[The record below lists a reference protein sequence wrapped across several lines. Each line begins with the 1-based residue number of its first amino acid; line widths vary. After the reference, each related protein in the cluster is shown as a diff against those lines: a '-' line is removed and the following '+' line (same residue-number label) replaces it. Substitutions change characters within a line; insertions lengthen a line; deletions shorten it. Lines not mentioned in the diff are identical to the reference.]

1 MKLSFHGAA
10 KTVTGSC
17 HLLECL
23 GKRILI
29 DCGML
34 QGSREFENDNRKPF
48 GFDAAAVD
56 MVLLTHAH
64 LDHCGRLALLKKR
77 GFRGEVIATSAT
89 FDLARLVM
97 LDAAHMQEEEFRN
110 RTHHLRM
117 RGAPHPEPPIYTLL
131 DATQT
136 LSHFGRAANYGAKI
150 ELASGISATFYDA
163 GHILGS
169 ASILVEVDEVQQ
181 RRTILFSGDIGN
193 AGRPLLR
200 PPQTPPSAQ
209 FVVMESTYGDRSHKP
224 FPFTLAE
231 FYEAITSTF
240 NRGGNVVI
248 PTFALER
255 AQELLYFLRQ
265 GVDDGLLPRTMP
277 VFVDSP
283 MAVSATEIFEH
294 HPESYNPVLADF
306 FARGKDPFSVPGLK
320 LVRERSESM
329 AINKVSGGAI
339 IMAGS
344 GMCTGGRI
352 RHHLRHNLWNSDA
365 SIIFVGYAAPG
376 TPARYIIDGAKN
388 IELFGDHIPVR
399 ARIYTIN
406 GFSAHA
412 DQQELMAWN
421 ARIAEKEITFL
432 VHGDGPVMVELEK
445 HLSSP
450 RVEIPDLNQSFE
462 L

>member
-1 MKLSFHGAA
+1 MKLSFHGAN

-29 DCGML
+29 DCGL
-34 QGSREFENDNRKPF
+34 RQGSRELEDENRQPF

-56 MVLLTHAH
+56 IVLLTHAH
-64 LDHCGRLALLKKR
+64 LDHCGRLALLTKR
-77 GFRGEVIATSAT
+77 GFRGEVIATAAT
-89 FDLARLVM
+89 FDLARLVI
-97 LDAAHMQEEEFRN
+97 LDTAHMQEEETRN
-110 RTHHLRM
+110 RTRRSRIQDVQHV
-117 RGAPHPEPPIYTLL
+117 EPPLYSLL
-131 DATQT
+131 DATRT
-136 LSHFGRAANYGAKI
+136 LSQFGRAADYGKPI
-150 ELASGISATFYDA
+150 ELAPGISATFYDA

-169 ASILVEVDEVQQ
+169 ASIFIEINEPS
-181 RRTILFSGDIGN
+181 RMRTILFSGDIGN

-200 PPQTPPSAQ
+200 APQTPSRAQ
-209 FVVMESTYGDRSHKP
+209 FVVMESTYGDRIHKP
-224 FPFTLAE
+224 FPFSVAE

-240 NRGGNVVI
+240 ARGGNVLI

-265 GVDDGLLPRTMP
+265 GVEDGHLPRTMP

-294 HPESYNPVLADF
+294 HPESYNPLLADL
-306 FARGKDPFSVPGLK
+306 FARGKDPFNVPGLE

-352 RHHLRHNLWNSDA
+352 RHHLRHNLWNANA
-365 SIIFVGYAAPG
+365 SVIFVGYAAMG
-376 TPARYIIDGAKN
+376 TPARRIIDGVKS
-388 IELFGDHIPVR
+388 IELLGDQIPVR

-412 DQQELMAWN
+412 DQNELVAWN
-421 ARIAEKEITFL
+421 ARIAEKDITFL
-432 VHGDGPVMVELEK
+432 VHGDAPVMTK
-445 HLSSP
+445 FAHCLSGSK
-450 RVEIPDLNQSFE
+450 VQIPDMNQSFE

>member
-1 MKLSFHGAA
+1 MKLSFHGAN

-29 DCGML
+29 DCGLL
-34 QGSREFENDNRKPF
+34 QGSRKLEDDNNQPF
-48 GFDAAAVD
+48 GFDPAAVD
-56 MVLLTHAH
+56 VVLLTHAH
-64 LDHCGRLALLKKR
+64 ADHCGRLALLTKR

-89 FDLARLVM
+89 FDLARLVI
-97 LDAAHMQEEEFRN
+97 LDMTHMHHEETTDTSRNTVMQEMPN
-110 RTHHLRM
+110 
-117 RGAPHPEPPIYTLL
+117 GKPPLFSFL
-131 DATQT
+131 DATRT
-136 LSHFGRAANYGAKI
+136 LSQFGRSADYGKAVGI
-150 ELASGISATFYDA
+150 TPGISATFYDA

-169 ASILVEVDEVQQ
+169 ASILIGIDEPSNK
-181 RRTILFSGDIGN
+181 RTILFSGDIGN

-200 PPQTPPSAQ
+200 APQTPDSAE

-224 FPFTLAE
+224 FPFTLTE
-231 FYEAITSTF
+231 FYDAITSTF
-240 NRGGNVVI
+240 ARGGNVLI

-265 GVDDGLLPRTMP
+265 GVEDGQLPASMP

-283 MAVSATEIFEH
+283 MAVSATEIFQH
-294 HPESYNPVLADF
+294 HPESYNPHLAEF
-306 FARGKDPFSVPGLK
+306 FVRGEDPFAVPGLR

-329 AINKVSGGAI
+329 AINKVKGGAV

-352 RHHLRHNLWNSDA
+352 RHHLRHNLWNANA
-365 SIIFVGYAAPG
+365 SIIFVGYAALG
-376 TPARYIIDGAKN
+376 TPARNIIDGAKS
-388 IELFGDHIPVR
+388 IELFGDSIPVR
-399 ARIYTIN
+399 ASIHTIN

-412 DQQELMAWN
+412 DQQELVAWH
-421 ARIAEKEITFL
+421 ARIAGKAITFL
-432 VHGDGPVMVELEK
+432 VHGDALVMTQFERC
-445 HLSSP
+445 LSGS
-450 RVEIPDLNQSFE
+450 RVEIPDLNQSFD